1 MDTKAHSAKTQTSS
15 RHGRKR
21 CPRIGSHDKISF
33 GELALGSSRPGL
45 MSCIRPGIQSNPSKI
60 ASKIATAC
68 HLGTANEDVLRRNY
82 AAALARVDILAPIA

>member
-1 MDTKAHSAKTQTSS
+1 
-15 RHGRKR
+15 
-21 CPRIGSHDKISF
+21 
-33 GELALGSSRPGL
+33 

-82 AAALARVDILAPIA
+82 AAALARVDILAPMHDNASSSIFSIARL

>member
-1 MDTKAHSAKTQTSS
+1 
-15 RHGRKR
+15 
-21 CPRIGSHDKISF
+21 
-33 GELALGSSRPGL
+33 

-82 AAALARVDILAPIA
+82 AAAVARVDILAPIA